1 MQCAAGKHSNAAKQ
15 QYSNATSNG
24 ANRTHA
30 AIAAESGGYAKSNT
44 NRRHRAKVKA
54 RRAAVHTLCNQDDQL
69 RELVLHR
76 ANGNVHAV
84 LGYSV
89 PLRDG
94 SVTLT
99 KGFVLT
105 ITVTTIGDN
114 LGSVHST
121 WWLNQKPTT

>member
-1 MQCAAGKHSNAAKQ
+1 MGQIGPMRQSRQKVVGRQRATPTAG
-15 QYSNATSNG
+15 T
-24 ANRTHA
+24 
-30 AIAAESGGYAKSNT
+30 
-44 NRRHRAKVKA
+44 KVKA
-54 RRAAVHTLCNQDDQL
+54 RRAAVHTLCNQDDQP

-94 SVTLT
+94 SVALT

-105 ITVTTIGDN
+105 ITVTIIGDN
-114 LGSVHST
+114 LESVHST
-121 WWLNQKPTT
+121 RWLN